1 MRLSRVE
8 LVFVAAGGA
17 LGAIVG
23 LAVQSGWL
31 AGVAASF
38 PPFVIV
44 LLGLAVLEIVG
55 GYATGRPPGAL
66 IAMPA
71 RIAAFALGV
80 GVLLLITGKLA

>member
-17 LGAIVG
+17 LGALVG
-23 LAVQSGWL
+23 LAVLSGWL

-44 LLGLAVLEIVG
+44 LLGLAVIEIVAG
-55 GYATGRPPGAL
+55 FATGRPPGAL
-66 IAMPA
+66 VAMPA
-71 RIAAFALGV
+71 RIAAFALGL
-80 GVLLLITGKLA
+80 GVLVLTAGKLA

>member
-1 MRLSRVE
+1 MRLTRIE
-8 LVFVAAGGA
+8 LGFVAAGGV
-17 LGAIVG
+17 LGALVG
-23 LAVQSGWL
+23 FAVQAGWM
-31 AGVAASF
+31 AGAAASF

-44 LLGLAVLEIVG
+44 LLGLAVIEIAG

-80 GVLLLITGKLA
+80 GLLLLIIGRLA

>member
-17 LGAIVG
+17 LGVLVG
-23 LAVQSGWL
+23 LAVQAGWL
-31 AGVAASF
+31 AGTAAAF
-38 PPFVIV
+38 PPFVFV
-44 LLGLAVLEIVG
+44 LLGLGLIEIVG

-66 IAMPA
+66 VAMPA